1 MICEIVCYIPN
12 TPQGKL
18 LLLVRNQ
25 SEKALEYYFTSLV
38 CTRCLNKTSAWM
50 LLIHNILCM
59 GVSVL

>member
-12 TPQGKL
+12 TPQGNL

-38 CTRCLNKTSAWM
+38 R
-50 LLIHNILCM
+50 
-59 GVSVL
+59 

>member
-1 MICEIVCYIPN
+1 MKALRLYSKYY

-38 CTRCLNKTSAWM
+38 R
-50 LLIHNILCM
+50 
-59 GVSVL
+59 

>member
-1 MICEIVCYIPN
+1 MIYEIVCYIPN

-38 CTRCLNKTSAWM
+38 R
-50 LLIHNILCM
+50 
-59 GVSVL
+59 